1 MGSTLLVELREALGK
16 IKLGIDKYKEQ
27 SDQVA
32 ETVTELRSSFDD
44 LEALAIYKNLKWGSY
59 VGVR

>member
-44 LEALAIYKNLKWGSY
+44 LEALAIYKNLK
-59 VGVR
+59 